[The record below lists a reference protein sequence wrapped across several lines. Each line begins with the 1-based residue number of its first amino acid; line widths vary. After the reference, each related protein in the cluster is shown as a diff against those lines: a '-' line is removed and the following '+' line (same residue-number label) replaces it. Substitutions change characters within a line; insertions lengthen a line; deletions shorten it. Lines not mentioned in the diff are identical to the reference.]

1 MSQTQNLRNLA
12 IIAHVDH
19 GKTTLVD
26 AMLQQ
31 SGLFRENQQVEERA
45 MDRMDQERERGITIM
60 AKNTGVFYEGTR
72 LNIVDTPGHADFG
85 GEVERTLRMVDG
97 VLLLVD
103 ASEGPLPQTRFVLQ
117 KALELN
123 LAPLVCINK
132 IDRQDSRPEEVLQ
145 MVYDL
150 FIELGAQDDQL
161 DFPVLYAVARDGWAV
176 AGEPMGPV
184 PDVAQR
190 GAEPPPEEE
199 RNLKGL
205 FDAIIEH
212 VPCPKDLTEEPLQ
225 ILVNAIGGDSY
236 LGRLAVGRIHSGRIK
251 KNQNVFRYAKDGTQ
265 VSERVVDMSLFEG
278 LGRLGVE
285 EAACGDLVCL
295 AGMENV
301 EPGDTIVGE
310 EETPALS
317 RIEVDEPT
325 LCMMFSVSTG
335 PFAGL
340 DGKYVTSRHIR
351 DRLLK
356 ETRGNVSIKIEE
368 TAEPD
373 KFKVLGRGE
382 LQLSVLIETMRRE
395 GYEMC
400 VSRPEVVVK
409 EIDGRKM
416 EPLERLVINTP
427 ETVVGSVTE
436 ALGKRRGVM
445 HEMET
450 LGGGWVRVDF
460 KVPTRGLIGFRSLF
474 LTLTRGEGTMST
486 LFEGWTPWM
495 GDVDTRMNGA
505 IVAIGPGKTTPYALF
520 NLQPRGVL
528 FVGNGVDVY
537 EGMVIGEHSRDNDID
552 VQACREKKLTNVRAS
567 GKDEAVVLTPP
578 RQMSL
583 EKTIEWIDMDEL
595 VEVTPNHV
603 RIRKRVLKANM
614 RPKKKTKLEE

>member
-1 MSQTQNLRNLA
+1 MKQLRNIA

-26 AMLQQ
+26 ALLQQ
-31 SGLFRENQQVEERA
+31 SGLFRENQHVEERA

-123 LAPLVCINK
+123 LAPMVCMNK

-145 MVYDL
+145 MIYDL

-176 AGEPMGPV
+176 RGESMGPV
-184 PDVAQR
+184 PEVAMP
-190 GAEPPPEEE
+190 GAEPPPEAE
-199 RNLKGL
+199 RNLKAL
-205 FDAIIEH
+205 FEAIVEN
-212 VPCPKDLTEEPLQ
+212 VPPPEDLSGEPLQ
-225 ILVNAIGGDSY
+225 ILVNAIEGDSY
-236 LGRLAVGRIHSGRIK
+236 LGRLAIGRIQSGAVR
-251 KNQNVFRYAKDGTQ
+251 KNQNVFRYAKDGSQ
-265 VSERVVDMSLFEG
+265 VSERVVEMSLFEG
-278 LGRLGVE
+278 LGRRSVD

-295 AGMENV
+295 AGMEHV
-301 EPGDTIVGE
+301 EPGDTIVGLE
-310 EETPALS
+310 DTPALP

-356 ETRGNVSIKIEE
+356 ETRGNVSVKIEE
-368 TAEPD
+368 TDEPD

-409 EIDGRKM
+409 EIDGQKM

-427 ETVVGSVTE
+427 ETVVGAVTE

-450 LGGGWVRVDF
+450 LGAGWVRVDY

-495 GDVDTRMNGA
+495 GDVDTRVNGA

-520 NLQPRGVL
+520 NLQPRGIL
-528 FVGNGVDVY
+528 FVGSGVDVY

-595 VEVTPNHV
+595 VEVTPNHI
-603 RIRKRVLKANM
+603 RIRKRILKGNM
-614 RPKKKTKLEE
+614 RPKKKKLDD

>member
-1 MSQTQNLRNLA
+1 MSSTNHLRNLA

-26 AMLQQ
+26 ALLQQ
-31 SGLFRENQQVEERA
+31 SGLFRENQHVEDRA
-45 MDRMDQERERGITIM
+45 MDRMDQEKERGITIM
-60 AKNTGVFYEGTR
+60 AKNTGVFYDGIR

-117 KALELN
+117 KALQLN

-132 IDRQDSRPEEVLQ
+132 IDRQDSRPDEVLQ

-150 FIELGAQDDQL
+150 FIELGADEEHL

-176 AGEPMGPV
+176 LGEPMGPV
-184 PDVAQR
+184 PAAAEP
-190 GAEPPPEEE
+190 GAEPPPESE
-199 RNLKGL
+199 RNLKVL
-205 FDAIIEH
+205 FDAIINS
-212 VPCPKDLTEEPLQ
+212 VPPPKDLSEEPLK
-225 ILVNAIGGDSY
+225 ILVNAIEGDNY
-236 LGRLAVGRIHSGRIK
+236 LGRLAVGRIHSGAVK
-251 KNQNVFRYAKDGTQ
+251 KNQNIFRYAKDGQ
-265 VSERVVDMSLFEG
+265 LLSERVVEMSLFEG
-278 LGRLGVE
+278 LGRKTVL
-285 EAACGDLVCL
+285 EAGCGDLVCL

-301 EPGDTIVGE
+301 EPGDTIVADE
-310 EETPALS
+310 TTPALQ

-325 LCMMFSVSTG
+325 LCMMFSVNNG
-335 PFAGL
+335 PMAGL

-351 DRLLK
+351 DRLFK
-356 ETRGNVSIKIEE
+356 ETRGNVSVRVEE
-368 TAEPD
+368 TESPD

-382 LQLSVLIETMRRE
+382 LQLSVLIESMRRE
-395 GYEMC
+395 GFEMC

-409 EIDGRKM
+409 EIDGQKM

-427 ETVVGSVTE
+427 ESVVGAVTE
-436 ALGKRRGVM
+436 ALGKRRGIM
-445 HEMET
+445 FEMET
-450 LGGGWVRVDF
+450 MGGGWVRVDY

-486 LFEGWTPWM
+486 LFEGWTPWS
-495 GDVDTRMNGA
+495 GEVETRMNGG

-520 NLQPRGVL
+520 NLQPRGVM
-528 FVGNGVDVY
+528 FIGSGVEVY

-567 GKDEAVVLTPP
+567 GKDEAVVLTTP
-578 RQMSL
+578 RAMSL

-595 VEVTPNHV
+595 VEVTPNFI
-603 RIRKRVLKANM
+603 RIRKRILKANM
-614 RPKKKTKLEE
+614 RPNKKKLKPE